1 MDRLEARC
9 ARMSLDLVSGYP
21 RVTLHGECGAT
32 AATELWERME
42 RLIGRGYRAIMLDT
56 RDVSFLDG
64 DFHDTLVRTI
74 TRVREAGG
82 AFVIIDQS
90 PPVERM
96 LKLMNLEQLSH
107 VVPTAGQAATYLRSC
122 H

>member
-1 MDRLEARC
+1 MDTLEARLP
-9 ARMSLDLVSGYP
+9 RMSLDLVSGYP
-21 RVTLHGECGAT
+21 RLTLHGECSAT
-32 AATELWERME
+32 AATELRERME
-42 RLIGRGYRAIMLDT
+42 RLISRGCLAIMLDT
-56 RDVSFLDG
+56 QDVSFLDSE
-64 DFHDTLVRTI
+64 FYDTLVRAI

-96 LKLMNLEQLSH
+96 LKLMNLEQLSR
-107 VVPTAGQAATYLRSC
+107 VVSTAGQAATYLSSR

>member
-1 MDRLEARC
+1 MDTLEARSSG
-9 ARMSLDLVSGYP
+9 MSLDLVSGYP
-21 RVTLHGECGAT
+21 RLTLHGECGAT
-32 AATELWERME
+32 AATELRARME
-42 RLIGRGYRAIMLDT
+42 RLISRGYLAIMLDT
-56 RDVSFLDG
+56 QDVSFLDG
-64 DFHDTLVRTI
+64 EFHDTLVRTI

-96 LKLMNLEQLSH
+96 LKLMNLEQLSRI
-107 VVPTAGQAATYLRSC
+107 VPTAGQAAIYLSSR

>member
-1 MDRLEARC
+1 
-9 ARMSLDLVSGYP
+9 MSLDLVSGYP
-21 RVTLHGECGAT
+21 RLTLHGECGAK
-32 AATELWERME
+32 AATELTERME
-42 RLIGRGYRAIMLDT
+42 RLISRGYLSIMLDT

-74 TRVREAGG
+74 ARVCEAGG

-90 PPVERM
+90 TPVERI
-96 LKLMNLEQLSH
+96 LKLMNLEQLSC
-107 VVPTAGQAATYLRSC
+107 VVATASQAASYLSSR